1 MGREVD
7 EWSNLEQGEVVDAV
21 MVIVGVAS
29 MGLMWA
35 FAKGL
40 EKL

>member
-1 MGREVD
+1 MEEGEDVD
-7 EWSNLEQGEVVDAV
+7 LV
-21 MVIVGVAS
+21 MVIVGALAMAVI
-29 MGLMWA
+29 WA